1 MATAYVAAEDRHR
14 PDAERK
20 REERL
25 VHRLDHDAHDAY
37 LADRGEV
44 GNEVE
49 RDALSRAREHQ
60 ASHRE
65 DEDEGKEAHH
75 ENLCHALKPTLQ
87 PCGAYD
93 DGSGDDRDSR
103 RMHRQRFAQ
112 HRTERAANARRVEA
126 GKTARRHPA
135 EVNEHPPRDDS
146 VEHHQDETPDEA
158 ADAVETPCL
167 LLRDERLVH
176 LRDRPPGGAT
186 GRELHDED
194 RYPEKRE
201 TGEIRKDEKP
211 AARLARDIRE
221 APYVSEPYR
230 ASGGK
235 QYEAEAA
242 CELLPHLPSPFPSFS
257 PPSAGTRLRMS
268 CAFSIALR

>member
-14 PDAERK
+14 SDAERK

-25 VHRLDHDAHDAY
+25 VHRLDYDAHDAY

-44 GNEVE
+44 GHEVE

-65 DEDEGKEAHH
+65 DEDEGKEAH
-75 ENLCHALKPTLQ
+75 LKPTLQ

-112 HRTERAANARRVEA
+112 HRTERAANARCVEA

-135 EVNEHPPRDDS
+135 EVNEHPPRDDG
-146 VEHHQDETPDEA
+146 VEHHQDKTPDEA

-211 AARLARDIRE
+211 AARLAGNIRE

-235 QYEAEAA
+235 QYEAEAT
-242 CELLPHLPSPFPSFS
+242 CELLPHLPSSFTPFS
-257 PPSAGTRLRMS
+257 PPSAGTHPRMS